1 MRKKYGYSMTDAKHL
16 CNLAARI
23 WYWLIGSEPLT
34 KGELIAAKRSTEAA
48 YHRAKNPA
56 DKRRLARQIYQ
67 LQREIEGM
75 V

>member
-1 MRKKYGYSMTDAKHL
+1 MTGLIAKFWL
-16 CNLAARI
+16 
-23 WYWLIGSEPLT
+23 WLIGSEPLT
-34 KGELIAAKRSTEAA
+34 KGELIAAKQSTEAA

-56 DKRRLARQIYQ
+56 DKRRLAREIYQ

>member
-1 MRKKYGYSMTDAKHL
+1 MTHAKHL
-16 CNLAARI
+16 GNLAARI
-23 WYWLIGSEPLT
+23 WYWLIGAEPLT
-34 KGELIAAKRSTEAA
+34 KGELIAAKQLTEAA